1 MALLYKNIID
11 DEGAPGDIEKLMMQL
26 NEEARRA
33 LEQYE
38 NLNEKRGAAKDSG
51 SPSPPQRSLEEV
63 GDKLKQHFSKA
74 LLVPA
79 QNVTPEQAAKDNA
92 TM

>member
-11 DEGAPGDIEKLMMQL
+11 DEGAPGDIEKLMMKL

-38 NLNEKRGAAKDSG
+38 NLNEKRGSIKG
-51 SPSPPQRSLEEV
+51 
-63 GDKLKQHFSKA
+63 
-74 LLVPA
+74 
-79 QNVTPEQAAKDNA
+79 
-92 TM
+92 